1 MGAKGKLWADLL
13 HISSF
18 FEDSSFQ
25 FFDSSWQKKVTVAY
39 WLCFCNGK
47 PLVYRVLYEAPL
59 RTQSPLTNSLPI
71 SNLISKIRYLL
82 QKYRHTRNLLETRVI
97 IKMLAHPCYPTNV
110 DWFSWEWSKKIN
122 FCKIVFKMADSKKLR
137 FSKPPIL
144 KSFLWQFQRLAGPWV
159 SRIDWCE
166 GH

>member
-1 MGAKGKLWADLL
+1 M
-13 HISSF
+13 
-18 FEDSSFQ
+18 
-25 FFDSSWQKKVTVAY
+25 AY

-97 IKMLAHPCYPTNV
+97 IKI
-110 DWFSWEWSKKIN
+110 W
-122 FCKIVFKMADSKKLR
+122 
-137 FSKPPIL
+137 PIL
-144 KSFLWQFQRLAGPWV
+144 AVLQMLTYFHGNEAKKNYLQNFFKNGSLKKTEIFKTTDSQKFFVTISEIGRSLG
-159 SRIDWCE
+159 
-166 GH
+166 

>member
-1 MGAKGKLWADLL
+1 MGTKCKVWADPKY
-13 HISSF
+13 ISSF

-25 FFDSSWQKKVTVAY
+25 FFWQFLTKKVTVAY

-71 SNLISKIRYLL
+71 SNLISKMTYSLL

-97 IKMLAHPCYPTNV
+97 IKSLAHPCYPTNV
-110 DWFSWEWSKKIN
+110 GWFSWQKRIFFYKN
-122 FCKIVFKMADSKKLR
+122 VFKKTDFQNHR
-137 FSKPPIL
+137 FSKC
-144 KSFLWQFQRLAGPWV
+144 FCDNFR
-159 SRIDWCE
+159 DWTLV
-166 GH
+166 